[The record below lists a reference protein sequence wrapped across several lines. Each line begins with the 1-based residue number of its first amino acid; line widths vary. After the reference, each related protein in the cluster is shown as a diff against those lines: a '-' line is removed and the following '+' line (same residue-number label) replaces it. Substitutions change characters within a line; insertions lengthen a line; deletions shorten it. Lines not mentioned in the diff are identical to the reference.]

1 MAAKKQAAQGGDS
14 NVAVNRRARYEYD
27 ILQQL
32 EAGVSLLGSEIKS
45 IRLGQANI
53 AEGFGRLMN
62 GELWLYNVHIAPY
75 LPARLNHEPRRTRRL
90 LLHRRQLD
98 DLEKTLR
105 EQPRTTI
112 IPLRMYLKHGLVKV
126 EVGVVRGRRAYD
138 KRQAIAEREAGRTM
152 QRALRHS
159 VR

>member
-1 MAAKKQAAQGGDS
+1 MATKKQAAQHDS

-27 ILQQL
+27 VLQQW
-32 EAGVSLLGSEIKS
+32 EAGIALLGSEIKS

-53 AEGFGRLMN
+53 AEGYARLMD

-75 LPARLNHEPRRTRRL
+75 LPARVNHEPRRTRRL

-98 DLEKTLR
+98 DLEKMLR
-105 EQPRTTI
+105 EQPRTTV
-112 IPLRMYLKHGLVKV
+112 IPLRMYLKDGLVKV
-126 EVGVVRGRRAYD
+126 EVGVGRGRRAYD
-138 KRQAIAEREAGRTM
+138 KRQAIAAREAGRTM
-152 QRALRHS
+152 QRALCHS

>member
-1 MAAKKQAAQGGDS
+1 MAAKKQTAQHDS

-27 ILQQL
+27 ILQQW
-32 EAGVSLLGSEIKS
+32 EAGIALLGSEIKS

-53 AEGFGRLMN
+53 AEGFGRLQD

-75 LPARLNHEPRRTRRL
+75 LPARVNHEPRRTRRL

-98 DLEKTLR
+98 DLEETLR
-105 EQPRTTI
+105 EQPRTTV
-112 IPLRMYLKHGLVKV
+112 IPLRMYLKDGLVKV
-126 EVGVVRGRRAYD
+126 EIGVVRGRRAYD
-138 KRQAIAEREAGRTM
+138 KRQVIAAREAGRTM

>member
-1 MAAKKQAAQGGDS
+1 MAKKKQAQGGGDT

-27 ILQQL
+27 VLQEL
-32 EAGVSLLGSEIKS
+32 EAGIALLGSEIKS

-53 AEGFGRLMN
+53 AEGYARLVG

-75 LPARLNHEPRRTRRL
+75 LPARVNHEVRRPRRL

-98 DLEKTLR
+98 DLQEILR

-112 IPLRMYLKHGLVKV
+112 VPLRMYLKDGLVKV
-126 EVGVVRGRRAYD
+126 EVGVVRGRRSYD
-138 KRQAIAEREAGRTM
+138 KRQAIAAREAGRTM